1 MLLSRQILDFL
12 SHGFIL
18 GDVFGFLPFRWD
30 PDSELV
36 ELNLSRKRILGCFL
50 GFSMTVFT
58 FFVLIQR
65 TSFFGGKIG
74 IAGRFD
80 ERWDSY
86 FDYLVILGVLNTIV
100 LQICTGLVHKEIPG
114 FVRQIRS
121 MTKQFVGESCHVF

>member
-1 MLLSRQILDFL
+1 MLLSRQIRDFM

-36 ELNLSRKRILGCFL
+36 ELNLSRKRILGCYL
-50 GFSMTVFT
+50 SFSMTVFT

-65 TSFFGGKIG
+65 TLFFGGKIG
-74 IAGRFD
+74 TAGHFD

-121 MTKQFVGESCHVF
+121 MTKQFAGKSCQFN